1 MLQKYNIQKMML
13 FFVSENEGDI
23 LNLPKKIIA
32 SELDVPSKI
41 SIIGGYLD
49 SDGKFQPI

>member
-1 MLQKYNIQKMML
+1 MRL
-13 FFVSENEGDI
+13 FIVAENEGNI
-23 LNLPKKIIA
+23 LSLQSKIIA
-32 SELDVPSKI
+32 SELDVPSKN

>member
-1 MLQKYNIQKMML
+1 MLRKNNQKMML
-13 FFVSENEGDI
+13 FIVAENEGNI
-23 LNLPKKIIA
+23 LSLQSKIIA